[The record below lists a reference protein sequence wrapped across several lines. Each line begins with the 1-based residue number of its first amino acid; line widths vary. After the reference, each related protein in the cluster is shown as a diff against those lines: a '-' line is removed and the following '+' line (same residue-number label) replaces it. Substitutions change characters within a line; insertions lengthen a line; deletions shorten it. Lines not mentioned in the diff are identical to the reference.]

1 MIFFLYVR
9 GAWGMDGGRM
19 PLPTRPQR
27 YCDSASLVVLSKEG
41 ETRLGCFVDDS
52 CMAVVLVIATNWA
65 NDEV

>member
-1 MIFFLYVR
+1 
-9 GAWGMDGGRM
+9 MDGGRM